1 MSLVQKANT
10 THKDEN
16 ECTALGL
23 LFLPQVGVRNTEVH
37 PPLALASSERGPG
50 RQVLPSPGPSVH
62 TALGTG
68 NPLLPRVTRG
78 VKQGMENSLQEAHLR
93 AASSVS
99 SCSALQKISSASRS
113 LMNLPTVVLC
123 PETEILLRFTGGIL
137 FLSHGAK
144 QNGKDGQPPFC
155 KDHAS
160 PLPLTHHAS
169 DFYILLGLISFVK
182 GKRKKKKTH
191 NKTKQ
196 NKRKKLGTLLRTRKE
211 KLEEG
216 EAFDVT

>member
-1 MSLVQKANT
+1 
-10 THKDEN
+10 
-16 ECTALGL
+16 
-23 LFLPQVGVRNTEVH
+23 
-37 PPLALASSERGPG
+37 
-50 RQVLPSPGPSVH
+50 
-62 TALGTG
+62 
-68 NPLLPRVTRG
+68 
-78 VKQGMENSLQEAHLR
+78 
-93 AASSVS
+93 
-99 SCSALQKISSASRS
+99 
-113 LMNLPTVVLC
+113 MNLPTVVLC

-155 KDHAS
+155 KDNVS

-182 GKRKKKKTH
+182 GKRKKKNH

>member
-1 MSLVQKANT
+1 MSEKQMCK
-10 THKDEN
+10 KM
-16 ECTALGL
+16 
-23 LFLPQVGVRNTEVH
+23 FYSPQ
-37 PPLALASSERGPG
+37 
-50 RQVLPSPGPSVH
+50 
-62 TALGTG
+62 
-68 NPLLPRVTRG
+68 
-78 VKQGMENSLQEAHLR
+78 QGMENSLQEAHLR

-144 QNGKDGQPPFC
+144 QNRKDGQPPFC
-155 KDHAS
+155 KDNAP

-182 GKRKKKKTH
+182 GKRKKK
-191 NKTKQ
+191 NPQQDKTKQ
-196 NKRKKLGTLLRTRKE
+196 KKETWNSFEDK
-211 KLEEG
+211 EG
-216 EAFDVT
+216 EAGGRGSI